1 MFDDG
6 EIPRMGVG
14 EGAGISVAMA
24 VLIWTVAKIK
34 TVFEAAK
41 NIAEVITTIFRFM
54 LRIVTFLNEWEQR
67 AKLLAEHEEKLAY
80 LGELLDLDFEQTVN
94 DPQTST
100 DLTPDE
106 IALIRLFRAEKI

>member
-14 EGAGISVAMA
+14 EGAGLSVAMA

-41 NIAEVITTIFRFM
+41 NVAEVIFTVLKFM
-54 LRIVTFLNEWEQR
+54 RRIVTFLNEWEER
-67 AKLLAEHEEKLAY
+67 ALLLAEHEKKLAY
-80 LGELLDLDFEQTVN
+80 LGEMLDLDFEQTIN
-94 DPQTST
+94 DAQTSV

-106 IALIRLFRAEKI
+106 IALIKTFRSNKI